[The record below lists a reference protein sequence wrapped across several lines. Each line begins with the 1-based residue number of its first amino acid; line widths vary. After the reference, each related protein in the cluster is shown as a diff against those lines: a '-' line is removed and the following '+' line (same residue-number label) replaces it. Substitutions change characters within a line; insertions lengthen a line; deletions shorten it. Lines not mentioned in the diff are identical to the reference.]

1 MFIFQ
6 QNSFFFEYLLNFI
19 EKLTVIN
26 FFLCLKVTD
35 MLLLTIF
42 FTHLYVKNV
51 AKDFADITRYF
62 RLISPSGYIAWFGE
76 VILAVK
82 QWS

>member
-1 MFIFQ
+1 
-6 QNSFFFEYLLNFI
+6 
-19 EKLTVIN
+19 
-26 FFLCLKVTD
+26 